1 MNVKGLDAAA
11 LSIRSLSMDAIQK
24 AKSGHPGMPLGCA
37 ELAAMIYGEILNHNP
52 NDPSWINR
60 DRFVLSGGHGS
71 MLLYSALH
79 LSGYDVTLDDIKNF
93 RQLGSKCAG
102 HPEYGVTPGVDATTG
117 PLGQGISMAVGMAM
131 AETMLAEKFNTK
143 NRKII
148 DHYTY
153 VLLGEGCLMEGVA
166 SEASSLAGHLKL
178 GKLIVFYDE
187 NRISIDGSTDITL
200 TEDIA
205 TRYQAYGW
213 QVLQGSMYDY
223 QQISDL
229 VEEAKKDDR
238 PSLIMLKSEIGKGA
252 PTVVGKSAA
261 HGAPLGEEGVK
272 AAKEFLGLPV
282 DKDFY
287 VAPEAY
293 EYFDSKKDEIAKKYD
308 AWQEEFKAWASEEK
322 ELKALW
328 DSMMSGNPVDV
339 EEKFPTY
346 TTEDKLAT
354 RAASGAMLQVLEK
367 MYPGLVGGSAD
378 LEGPNSCK
386 LKSSSYF
393 SANDR
398 TGRNIHFG
406 IREFAMA
413 AITNGLYLHG
423 GLKPFCATFLV
434 FADYMKPAIRLA
446 SLMKL
451 PVLYIF
457 THDSIYVGEDGPT
470 HQPIETV
477 TSLRTIPGVQVLR
490 PGDAQETELAWLMA
504 SESKDHPVCIML
516 TRQNLP
522 VYEKADSDWKQTIR
536 CGAYVAYNCEGDVD
550 VTVLATGSEVSL
562 AIDAANIAKSKGKN
576 VRVLSVIDRE
586 LFANQPEELQ
596 ATLIGNTK
604 RVVTLEAGIKT
615 GWEQFVKSKD
625 DIISIDTFGTSAPFA
640 KVAEYF
646 GFTPEKVAEKLCK

>member
-1 MNVKGLDAAA
+1 MNVKGLNAAA

-52 NDPSWINR
+52 QNPSWINR

-79 LSGYDVTLDDIKNF
+79 LSGYDVSLDDIKNF
-93 RQLGSKCAG
+93 RQLGSKCPG
-102 HPEYGVTPGVDATTG
+102 HPEYGITPGVDATTG
-117 PLGQGISMAVGMAM
+117 PLGQGIGMAVGMAM

-143 NRKII
+143 NHKII

-153 VLLGEGCLMEGVA
+153 VLLGEGCLMEGVS

-187 NRISIDGSTDITL
+187 NRISIDGSTDITF
-200 TEDIA
+200 TENIA
-205 TRYQAYGW
+205 QRYESYGW

-223 QQISDL
+223 QQIESL

-261 HGAPLGEEGVK
+261 HGAPLGDEGVK

-287 VAPEAY
+287 VLPEAY
-293 EYFDSKKDEIAKKYD
+293 EYFASKKDEIAKKYD
-308 AWQEEFKAWASEEK
+308 TWQKDFDAWASEEK

-328 DSMMSGNPVDV
+328 DIMMSGNPLDV
-339 EEKFPTY
+339 NETFPEY

-386 LKSSSYF
+386 IKSSTYYAPDNRS
-393 SANDR
+393 
-398 TGRNIHFG
+398 GRNIHFG
-406 IREFAMA
+406 IREFAMT
-413 AITNGLYLHG
+413 AISNGMSLHG

-434 FADYMKPAIRLA
+434 FADYMKPAIRLS

-451 PVLYIF
+451 PMIYIF

-470 HQPIETV
+470 HQPIETI

-522 VYEKADSDWKQTIR
+522 VYEKAGPDWKNTIR
-536 CGAYVAYNCEGDVD
+536 CGAYVAYNCEGEADIA
-550 VTVLATGSEVSL
+550 VLATGSEVSL
-562 AIDAANIAKSKGKN
+562 AIEAAKLAKEKGKN
-576 VRVLSVIDRE
+576 VRVVSVLDRE
-586 LFANQPEELQ
+586 LFANQPVQIKE
-596 ATLIGNTK
+596 TLIGNAN
-604 RVVTLEAGIKT
+604 RVVTLEAGIRT
-615 GWEQFVKSKD
+615 GWEQFVKSNE

-640 KVAEYF
+640 KVAEFF
-646 GFTPEKVAEKLCK
+646 GFTPEKVAEKFCK

>member
-1 MNVKGLDAAA
+1 
-11 LSIRSLSMDAIQK
+11 
-24 AKSGHPGMPLGCA
+24 
-37 ELAAMIYGEILNHNP
+37 
-52 NDPSWINR
+52 
-60 DRFVLSGGHGS
+60 
-71 MLLYSALH
+71 
-79 LSGYDVTLDDIKNF
+79 
-93 RQLGSKCAG
+93 
-102 HPEYGVTPGVDATTG
+102 
-117 PLGQGISMAVGMAM
+117 
-131 AETMLAEKFNTK
+131 
-143 NRKII
+143 
-148 DHYTY
+148 
-153 VLLGEGCLMEGVA
+153 
-166 SEASSLAGHLKL
+166 
-178 GKLIVFYDE
+178 
-187 NRISIDGSTDITL
+187 
-200 TEDIA
+200 
-205 TRYQAYGW
+205 YQAYGW

-229 VEEAKKDDR
+229 VEQAKKDDR

-287 VAPEAY
+287 VVPEAY
-293 EYFDSKKDEIAKKYD
+293 EYFASKKDEIAKKYD

-322 ELKALW
+322 ELKSLW

-398 TGRNIHFG
+398 AGRNIHFG

-434 FADYMKPAIRLA
+434 FADYMKPAIRLG

-522 VYEKADSDWKQTIR
+522 VYEKADSDWKKTIR
-536 CGAYVAYNCEGDVD
+536 CGAYVAYNCEGEAD

-586 LFANQPEELQ
+586 LFANQPEQLQ
-596 ATLIGNTK
+596 ATLIGQTK

>member
-1 MNVKGLDAAA
+1 MNVKGLNAAA

-52 NDPSWINR
+52 QNPSWINR

-79 LSGYDVTLDDIKNF
+79 LSGYDVSLDDIKNF
-93 RQLGSKCAG
+93 RQLGSKCPG
-102 HPEYGVTPGVDATTG
+102 HPEYGITPGVDATTG
-117 PLGQGISMAVGMAM
+117 PLGQGIGMAVGMAM

-143 NRKII
+143 NHKII

-153 VLLGEGCLMEGVA
+153 VLLGEGCLMEGVS

-187 NRISIDGSTDITL
+187 NRISIDGSTDITF
-200 TEDIA
+200 TENIA
-205 TRYQAYGW
+205 QRYESYGW

-223 QQISDL
+223 QQIESL

-261 HGAPLGEEGVK
+261 HGAPLGDEGVK

-287 VAPEAY
+287 VLPEAY
-293 EYFDSKKDEIAKKYD
+293 EYFASKKDEIAKKYD
-308 AWQEEFKAWASEEK
+308 AWQKDFEVWASEEK

-328 DSMMSGNPVDV
+328 DIMMSGNPLDV
-339 EEKFPTY
+339 SETFPEY

-386 LKSSSYF
+386 IKSSTYYAADNRS
-393 SANDR
+393 
-398 TGRNIHFG
+398 GRNIHFG
-406 IREFAMA
+406 IREFAMT
-413 AITNGLYLHG
+413 AISNGMSLHG

-434 FADYMKPAIRLA
+434 FADYMKPAIRLS

-451 PVLYIF
+451 PMLYVF

-470 HQPIETV
+470 HQPIETI

-522 VYEKADSDWKQTIR
+522 VYEKADPDWKNTIR
-536 CGAYVAYNCEGDVD
+536 CGAYVAYNCEGESDI
-550 VTVLATGSEVSL
+550 TVLATGSEVSL
-562 AIDAANIAKSKGKN
+562 AIGAAKLAKEKGKN
-576 VRVLSVIDRE
+576 VRVVSVLDRE
-586 LFANQPEELQ
+586 LFANQPVQIKE
-596 ATLIGNTK
+596 TLIGQAN

-615 GWEQFVKSKD
+615 GWEQFVKSNE

-640 KVAEYF
+640 KVAEFF

>member
-1 MNVKGLDAAA
+1 MNVKGLNAAA

-52 NDPSWINR
+52 QNPSWINR

-79 LSGYDVTLDDIKNF
+79 LSGYDVSLDDIKNF
-93 RQLGSKCAG
+93 RQLGSKCPG
-102 HPEYGVTPGVDATTG
+102 HPEYGITPGVDATTG
-117 PLGQGISMAVGMAM
+117 PLGQGIGMAVGMAM

-143 NRKII
+143 NHKII

-153 VLLGEGCLMEGVA
+153 VLLGEGCLMEGVS

-187 NRISIDGSTDITL
+187 NRISIDGSTDITF
-200 TEDIA
+200 TENIA
-205 TRYQAYGW
+205 QRYESYGW

-223 QQISDL
+223 QQIESL

-287 VAPEAY
+287 VLPEAY
-293 EYFDSKKDEIAKKYD
+293 EYFASKKDEIAKKYD
-308 AWQEEFKAWASEEK
+308 TWQKEFEVWASEEK

-328 DSMMSGNPVDV
+328 DIMMSGNPLDV
-339 EEKFPTY
+339 NETFPEY

-386 LKSSSYF
+386 IKSSTYYAPDNRS
-393 SANDR
+393 
-398 TGRNIHFG
+398 GRNIHFG
-406 IREFAMA
+406 IREFAMT
-413 AITNGLYLHG
+413 AISNGMSLHG

-434 FADYMKPAIRLA
+434 FADYMKPAIRLS

-451 PVLYIF
+451 PMIYVF

-470 HQPIETV
+470 HQPIETI

-490 PGDAQETELAWLMA
+490 PGDAQETELAWFMA

-522 VYEKADSDWKQTIR
+522 VYEKADPDWKNTIR
-536 CGAYVAYNCEGDVD
+536 CGAYVAYNCEGEADI
-550 VTVLATGSEVSL
+550 TVLATGSEVSL
-562 AIDAANIAKSKGKN
+562 AIEAAKLAKEKGKN
-576 VRVLSVIDRE
+576 VRVVSVLDRE
-586 LFANQPEELQ
+586 LFANQPVQIKE
-596 ATLIGNTK
+596 TLIGQAK

-615 GWEQFVKSKD
+615 GWEQFVKSNE

-640 KVAEYF
+640 KVAEFF